1 MTKRAY
7 YKYYTNTWAVLS
19 GVKGNKSHQLRMQP
33 LQFHMGNSSKHLFT
47 RVYSTEEIK
56 EWVTATSYY
65 ITEGNFV
72 SCCGRALSTYP
83 LATCCRSKAAPLAAG
98 QIEFS
103 CFMTRCVR
111 HWGALLHC
119 PDKAS
124 VVNTDLS
131 SEIPCGPSVKAL
143 SDVFSLWPL
152 CLPLC
157 SPEFPFLTNLFFCPR
172 KTSSSPSHKSF
183 QWCQLMLYFHSFL
196 ITSCLF

>member
-1 MTKRAY
+1 MLTTVNIQIHDLFSLQRREIKATNWEFRVSSFIWETKV
-7 YKYYTNTWAVLS
+7 NTC
-19 GVKGNKSHQLRMQP
+19 LR
-33 LQFHMGNSSKHLFT
+33 GC
-47 RVYSTEEIK
+47 TEEIK
-56 EWVTATSYY
+56 EWVTPTSYY

-111 HWGALLHC
+111 HWGALLLR

-124 VVNTDLS
+124 VVNTELS
-131 SEIPCGPSVKAL
+131 SEIPSGPSVEAL

-157 SPEFPFLTNLFFCPR
+157 SPEFPFLTNLFFCTR
-172 KTSSSPSHKSF
+172 KTSSSPNH
-183 QWCQLMLYFHSFL
+183 
-196 ITSCLF
+196 